1 MRTGRNASA
10 QAVTA
15 GNPVGAIVGTIRP
28 KQWGKNLLV
37 FAAPATGGVLL
48 EPRPALDALLA
59 FVSFCLVAGGTYIV
73 NDVVDREDDRA
84 HPTKSLR
91 PIAAGRLGV
100 SVAIPVSAAMLIG
113 GIAVGLLARPALGAI
128 VAGYVVLTIAY
139 TFVLRDI
146 VLIDLAAI
154 AGGFLLRAIA
164 GGVATDVELSSWFL
178 MVASFGSL
186 FMAAGKRHSEY
197 RDLGHVRGEHRRT
210 LSRYTESY
218 LRYIQYSSSTV
229 AIAAYALW
237 AFEGE
242 AGAGGTIWSGLS
254 IIPFVLGIL
263 RYGLLLD
270 SGQGATPEELVL
282 SDRGLLALGIA
293 WAALVAIGVYA

>member
-1 MRTGRNASA
+1 VRTGPKDNSATPVDRNLF
-10 QAVTA
+10 
-15 GNPVGAIVGTIRP
+15 GALVGTIRP

-48 EPRPALDALLA
+48 EPGPTVDAVLA
-59 FVSFCLVAGGTYIV
+59 FASFCLVAGGTYIV
-73 NDVVDREDDRA
+73 NDLVDRDDDRA
-84 HPTKSLR
+84 HPTKRQR
-91 PIAAGRLGV
+91 PIAAGRLGA
-100 SVAIPVSAAMLIG
+100 SLAIPVAAAMLSG
-113 GIAVGLLARPALGAI
+113 GIGVGLLVRPALAAI

-139 TFVLRDI
+139 TFILRDV

-164 GGVATDVELSSWFL
+164 GGVATDVALSSWFL

-197 RDLGHVRGEHRRT
+197 RDLGHVRGDHRRT

-254 IIPFVLGIL
+254 IIPFVLGVL

-270 SGQGATPEELVL
+270 SGQGGTPEDLVL
-282 SDRGLLALGIA
+282 SDPGLLVLGIA
-293 WAALVAIGVYA
+293 WAGLVAFGVYL